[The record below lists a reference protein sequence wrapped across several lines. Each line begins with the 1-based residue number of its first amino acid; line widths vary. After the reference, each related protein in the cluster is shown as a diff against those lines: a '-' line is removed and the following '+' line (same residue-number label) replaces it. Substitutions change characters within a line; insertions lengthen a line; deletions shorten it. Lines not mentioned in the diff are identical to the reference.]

1 MSENERETA
10 GAVRS
15 AHVAHFIPADWA
27 AVAERVA
34 GALERADRSI
44 PALQVLVI
52 VPDGTSANAL
62 GRQLQAMPAAAGL
75 RVLPVSNAAR
85 GARMLRDTPTQ
96 ALVASPAVLAD
107 LLKASALKLDEV
119 QSIVFAAADEYADAD
134 EALSLVLADTPK
146 TGSRVLTA
154 AEPTPAVETL
164 IERYLH
170 KARRMGLTALTAAA
184 NPDVPATALYARVVT
199 PDAPLA
205 PLSELLDELDPPSTV
220 IVAEDERTRVAV
232 RTVLDALGYAADST
246 LVSISDGAVP
256 TSVAL
261 AVMVGVPSTAALQ
274 AAITAHPVRI
284 VALVTSR
291 QRDALTRL
299 AGVTVIP
306 LERTRA
312 VRDARSHEETLR
324 GLLRG
329 ALASGYPAH
338 EVLALEPML
347 AEFDGLAIA
356 GAALRLY
363 EKEKARADGFAAAR
377 PVPRDAG
384 GDSRPSRD
392 AGRDSRPPRESRPE
406 RSDRGDRGDRGDR
419 DERPRPPRED
429 RPFRSAER
437 APREERPFRTDR
449 APREERPFRTGS
461 SARPSDRGP
470 RRDDDRPPARGSD
483 RPPAR
488 GGDRPPVRGGDRPP
502 FRSGPG
508 GPSRSSDASARPSRP
523 FTRGPRRDDDRP
535 RGRDK

>member
-392 AGRDSRPPRESRPE
+392 AGRDSRPPRE
-406 RSDRGDRGDRGDR
+406 
-419 DERPRPPRED
+419 D